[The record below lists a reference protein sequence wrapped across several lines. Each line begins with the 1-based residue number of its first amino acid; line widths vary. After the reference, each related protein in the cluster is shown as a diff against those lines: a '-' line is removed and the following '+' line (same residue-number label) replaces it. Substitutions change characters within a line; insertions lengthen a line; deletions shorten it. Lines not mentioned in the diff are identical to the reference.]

1 MSSRNADRSVDG
13 QADVGTMDPPNGD
26 ASTRERLLAAT
37 ALLLAE
43 SGFEGTR
50 LADVARRASVTTGAI
65 YSNFRGKSE
74 LMRAVIDR
82 LHITSL
88 PDLVRSPHH
97 GSAADVIVAAGAS
110 FTDPDGSQRRRAF
123 LEAVL
128 AARMSPDLIELV
140 REQFAARETSVKQ
153 LLAEGV
159 EEGSLDESVDP
170 DAFARFCVALS
181 LGWAVCESIFE
192 AMPEQAAWD
201 EVARRVVEGFRPSS
215 SS

>member
-1 MSSRNADRSVDG
+1 
-13 QADVGTMDPPNGD
+13 
-26 ASTRERLLAAT
+26 
-37 ALLLAE
+37 
-43 SGFEGTR
+43 
-50 LADVARRASVTTGAI
+50 
-65 YSNFRGKSE
+65 
-74 LMRAVIDR
+74 
-82 LHITSL
+82 
-88 PDLVRSPHH
+88 
-97 GSAADVIVAAGAS
+97 VAAGAS

-140 REQFAARETSVKQ
+140 REQLAARETSVKQ